1 MIELSIVIVN
11 YNTANHTV
19 ACLQSIVNQSM
30 TVSYELIVVDNA
42 STDLSSVLI
51 KSQVPEVIWIQNSTN
66 LGFGSAVNI
75 GVANARGEFIAVINS
90 DIVVKNNAIEQL
102 LIRFKT
108 DSEHV
113 GMANCSLVDEF
124 GTHQKVVY
132 RYNASF
138 KEVLSYN
145 RILVYLFNRWFRSIP
160 DEVKAL
166 HGACLLIK
174 RSLFQSLNGF
184 DTDFFLYSEEFDL
197 SRRILKQG
205 YILRCYDE
213 ITLLHGNEAS
223 SPNKSWNLK
232 QRSASIALLFR
243 KTHGVLGL
251 LFYYWLIVFNLLSN
265 ALLWSRMNL
274 EERKDLRLLA
284 LIHLANL
291 DDYFSILFRLNSNV
305 PIKVK

>member
-11 YNTANHTV
+11 YNTANHTL
-19 ACLQSIVNQSM
+19 ACLESIVKQSM
-30 TVSYELIVVDNA
+30 NVSYELIVVDNA
-42 STDLSSVLI
+42 STDLSAVLI

-75 GVANARGEFIAVINS
+75 GVANARGAFIAVINS
-90 DIVVKNNAIEQL
+90 DIVVIDNAIEQL

-113 GMANCSLVDEF
+113 GMINCSLVDEF

-145 RILVYLFNRWFRSIP
+145 RILAKLFNRWFKSIP
-160 DEVKAL
+160 DDVKAL

-197 SRRILKQG
+197 SRRILKKG

-213 ITLLHGNEAS
+213 VSLFHGNEVS
-223 SPNKSWNLK
+223 SPNKSWNLR

-243 KTHGVLGL
+243 KSHGFFGL

-274 EERKDLRLLA
+274 EERKDLRLSA

-291 DDYFSILFRLNSNV
+291 DDYFRILFRLNSNV

>member
-1 MIELSIVIVN
+1 
-11 YNTANHTV
+11 
-19 ACLQSIVNQSM
+19 
-30 TVSYELIVVDNA
+30 
-42 STDLSSVLI
+42 
-51 KSQVPEVIWIQNSTN
+51 
-66 LGFGSAVNI
+66 
-75 GVANARGEFIAVINS
+75 
-90 DIVVKNNAIEQL
+90 
-102 LIRFKT
+102 
-108 DSEHV
+108 
-113 GMANCSLVDEF
+113 MANCSLVDEF

-132 RYNASF
+132 PYNASF

-145 RILVYLFNRWFRSIP
+145 RILVYLFNRWFKLIP

-213 ITLLHGNEAS
+213 ISLLHGNEAS
-223 SPNKSWNLK
+223 SPNKSWNLR

-243 KTHGVLGL
+243 KSHGFFGL

-274 EERKDLRLLA
+274 EERKDLRLSA

>member
-1 MIELSIVIVN
+1 MIELSIIIVN

-30 TVSYELIVVDNA
+30 SVSYELIVVDNA
-42 STDLSSVLI
+42 STDLSAVLI
-51 KSQVPEVIWIQNSTN
+51 KSQIPKVIWIQNSTN

-75 GVANARGEFIAVINS
+75 GVA
-90 DIVVKNNAIEQL
+90 
-102 LIRFKT
+102 
-108 DSEHV
+108 
-113 GMANCSLVDEF
+113 
-124 GTHQKVVY
+124 
-132 RYNASF
+132 F
-138 KEVLSYN
+138 KEILSYN
-145 RILVYLFNRWFRSIP
+145 RILAKLFNRWFKSIP
-160 DEVKAL
+160 DDVKAL
-166 HGACLLIK
+166 HGACLLIE

-197 SRRILKQG
+197 SRRILKKG

-213 ITLLHGNEAS
+213 VSLFHGNEVS
-223 SPNKSWNLK
+223 SPNKSWNLR

-243 KTHGVLGL
+243 KTHGVFGL

-265 ALLWSRMNL
+265 GVLWWRMNL
-274 EERKDLRLLA
+274 EERKDLRFSA

-291 DDYFSILFRLNSNV
+291 DDYFRILFRLNSNV